1 MIHPIAEQARQKLDT
16 HLFAV
21 ARQLLND
28 ALAKGENH
36 PDLLCEHL
44 ICESY
49 FGNEEAASLRFSETT
64 SAPRHHDLQLLL
76 SRYFYC
82 RQLLSRKLKYSDLPA
97 DDWLRQHPY
106 QPEPGVGIKISAC
119 LITKNEENNL
129 AKCFD
134 SLQGIVDEIVVV
146 DTGSTDKTVEIAQ
159 RYGATIGWFDWINDF
174 SAARNH
180 ALSLAT
186 GEWALWIDADE
197 QLDPSCQAEFR
208 KGIVRSH
215 IGGYSIEI
223 VNYLD
228 DNGSTTEFVHSPTR
242 LFRRIDGVQFTEP
255 IHEQITPS
263 LMALGMPWT
272 PLPIAKIHHDGYRQ
286 AAIDEKNKVERTLEI
301 LKGVIAKNPDDPFH
315 LFNLANTYFVAAN
328 YELAAKTAE
337 KSIRFM
343 PKAGAEYGHAGFQ
356 VLITSLEILQRHEEA
371 LKACDQC
378 DQTAYGGIIN
388 EYLRA
393 SVLLNLGRYEEA
405 MSSCEKC
412 LGLSWPDN
420 CIGDKGIADF
430 RRHAL
435 HAQLLGCLGKWQES
449 LAGFEDTLTRQPG
462 FLPALMGRG
471 IAFENLGELDKAEA
485 DYLLAIQ
492 DPRNVAMCCRG
503 LGVIAEN
510 RKDFPTA
517 CSYFEQGWN
526 SQPHNSAL
534 WNQWVT
540 CLENLGDLSLIEQAY
555 QKFLEFNEA
564 SSSFYVNWA
573 RVCERFN
580 VFDRAL
586 DHFQAA
592 LNLDPSDTNAAFS
605 CGDLLYKL
613 GAYPQAAQM
622 YEIALRLRNDY
633 ADGWFVLG
641 NCMAQLNHD
650 QAAVKCYSQALVL
663 DPRHERAQA
672 NLQKVA
678 QAA

>member
-28 ALAKGENH
+28 ALARGENH

-49 FGNEEAASLRFSETT
+49 FGNEEAASLRFSETK

-82 RQLLSRKLKYSDLPA
+82 RQLLSRKLKHSDLPA
-97 DDWLRQHPY
+97 DDWLTQHPY

-134 SLQGIVDEIVVV
+134 SLQGVVDEIVVV
-146 DTGSTDKTVEIAQ
+146 DTGSADKTVEIAQ

-186 GEWALWIDADE
+186 GEWVLWIDADE

-228 DNGSTTEFVHSPTR
+228 DSGCTSEFVHSPTR
-242 LFRRIDGVQFTEP
+242 LFRRLAGVHFTEP

-263 LMALGMPWT
+263 LMALYLPWT
-272 PLPIAKIHHDGYRQ
+272 PLPGARIHHDGYRK
-286 AAIDEKNKVERTLEI
+286 ATIDEKNKVQRTLEI
-301 LKGVIAKNPDDPFH
+301 LEGVIAKNPEDPFH
-315 LFNLANTYFVAAN
+315 LFNLANTYFVAAD
-328 YELAAKTAE
+328 YERAALTAE
-337 KSIRFM
+337 LSIRYM
-343 PKAGAEYGHAGFQ
+343 PKAGAEYGHADFQ
-356 VLITSLEILQRHEEA
+356 VLVTSLSILERHEEA
-371 LKACDQC
+371 LKVCDQC
-378 DQTAYGGIIN
+378 DLTTYGGISN
-388 EYLRA
+388 EYLRG
-393 SVLLNLGRYEEA
+393 SILLDLGRYEEA
-405 MSSCEKC
+405 MVACEKC
-412 LGLSWPDN
+412 LKLSWPEN

-430 RRHAL
+430 RRYGL
-435 HAQLLGCLGKWQES
+435 YAQLLGCLGKWQES
-449 LAGFEDTLTRQPG
+449 LVAFEDALSRQPG
-462 FLPALMGRG
+462 FLPATMGRG
-471 IAFENLGELDKAEA
+471 IAYENLGELDKAEA
-485 DYLLAIQ
+485 DYLVAIKE
-492 DPRNVAMCCRG
+492 PRNIAMCSRG
-503 LGVIAEN
+503 LGAIAES
-510 RKDFPTA
+510 RKDFVTA

-526 SQPHNSAL
+526 TQTNNSAL

-540 CLENLGDLSLIEQAY
+540 CLENLGDLNLIDRAY
-555 QKFLEFNEA
+555 QQFLGFNNA
-564 SSSFYVNWA
+564 SSGLYVNWA
-573 RVCERFN
+573 RVSERFG
-580 VFDRAL
+580 VLDRAL
-586 DHFQAA
+586 DHYQSA

-622 YEIALRLRNDY
+622 YEIALRLRSDY

-641 NCMAQLNHD
+641 NCLAQMNHD
-650 QAAVKCYSQALVL
+650 DAAVKCYSQALVL
-663 DPRHERAQA
+663 DPRHEKAQA
-672 NLQKVA
+672 NLQVVA